1 MNDEEDPKK
10 AISLTIRQSKLDMI
24 KMWAERNE
32 KSVSGI
38 CREWILSGL
47 ADLHDTLQ
55 RFDLQQQAYGQQAI
69 FQEEQGEL
77 DTEPET
83 TQPEEPKDETTGSVG
98 DAVVH

>member
-1 MNDEEDPKK
+1 MNDLEDPKNPV
-10 AISLTIRQSKLDMI
+10 SLTIRESKLNMI

-32 KSVSGI
+32 KSVAAV
-38 CREWILSGL
+38 CKEWILAGL

-55 RFDLQQQAYGQQAI
+55 RFDLQQQVYDQQATY
-69 FQEEQGEL
+69 QEEL

-98 DAVVH
+98 EAVVH